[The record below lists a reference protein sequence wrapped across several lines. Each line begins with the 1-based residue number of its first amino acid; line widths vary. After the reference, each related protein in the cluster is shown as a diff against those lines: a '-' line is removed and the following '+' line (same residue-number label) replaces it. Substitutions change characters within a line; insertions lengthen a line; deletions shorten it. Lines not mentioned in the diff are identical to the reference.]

1 MPVSNADIG
10 QTIAKLMNL
19 PIAKDQKGPLIGRVA
34 AEALSGGR
42 ETTVTRGELVSPAA
56 ANGLKTVVHYE
67 QVGATK
73 YFKAAGFAGRTA
85 GLDDKGR
92 PDHLE
97 DSAR

>member
-1 MPVSNADIG
+1 MY
-10 QTIAKLMNL
+10 
-19 PIAKDQKGPLIGRVA
+19 
-34 AEALSGGR
+34 
-42 ETTVTRGELVSPAA
+42 TRGTLISPTA

-92 PDHLE
+92 ADHLE
-97 DSAR
+97 DSVH